1 MNCRFSSHAA
11 SLPFI
16 PLNLRIVLA
25 GESRT
30 PSQMVLTNRIMA
42 GVYPN
47 LVTGVRS
54 VIKDKGV
61 LGFYAGWWPG
71 LVQKIPSY
79 GLTWVLFQQVKDL
92 HYKLANRL
100 PSNTENFWLG

>member
-1 MNCRFSSHAA
+1 
-11 SLPFI
+11 
-16 PLNLRIVLA
+16 
-25 GESRT
+25 
-30 PSQMVLTNRIMA
+30 MVLTNRIMA

-54 VIKDKGV
+54 VIQEKGV
-61 LGFYAGWWPG
+61 RGFYAGWWPG

-92 HYKLANRL
+92 HYKLVNRL